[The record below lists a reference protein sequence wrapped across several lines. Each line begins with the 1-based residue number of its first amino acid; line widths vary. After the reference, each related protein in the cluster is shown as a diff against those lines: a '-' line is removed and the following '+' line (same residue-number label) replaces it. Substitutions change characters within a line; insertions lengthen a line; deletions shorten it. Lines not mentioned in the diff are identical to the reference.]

1 MAMKAQTK
9 RIIRKFLGNNKIK
22 KIKIKKI
29 QKEDILLEWTK
40 KVKNEIENMS
50 HEEYIKDVENFV
62 KELEKEGVEKVLFG
76 DV

>member
-1 MAMKAQTK
+1 
-9 RIIRKFLGNNKIK
+9 
-22 KIKIKKI
+22 
-29 QKEDILLEWTK
+29 
-40 KVKNEIENMS
+40 MS